1 MSRKHQ
7 SNSLLKHIESIAYF
21 LALWSFLVLFLESI
35 ITYLSDN
42 YYLVELI
49 TALANILLLGLA
61 ILNRVFL
68 GELKEKR
75 NQVLRD
81 LAMLLLGGLLMFYQ
95 AKFVIFFLLI
105 RQTYF
110 IVQFFLFKAFE
121 GRLYKILTDNP
132 PVSLMLSFAFVILVG
147 TVLLMLPAASTANQ
161 VTPFVDALFT
171 STSATCVTGL
181 IVRDTGSYFSI
192 FGQLIILVL
201 IQIGGLGIMTVST
214 AFALIMG
221 QRLNL
226 KLENVMQ
233 KVVGDTERL
242 DIFQL
247 LKNIV
252 LVTVLIEGIGAI
264 LLFFK
269 FSDSMNPATA
279 LYSSIFH
286 SVSAFCN
293 AGFSLFSDSL
303 MSFVDSPLINFTITT
318 LILLGGIGFAVIID
332 LYRYVTRV
340 DKVRKLNLHTRIVL
354 ACTGL
359 LLLLGFVSLYITE
372 YHGLME
378 GFSISRRFQSAWFQS
393 VTARTAGF
401 NTLDM
406 GGLSTASILIFL
418 VLMFIGASP
427 GSTGGGIKTTT
438 FAVLV
443 LSVTSMLRG
452 RKDLSIFNRKLALS
466 NYREATSLMTL
477 AGSIIFIVVFFL
489 LIIEAKPFEKIIF
502 EAISAFG
509 TVGLSMGIT
518 DTLSQ
523 PGKGLITLLMYVGR
537 IGPLTLIYAFSM
549 RKRQPNITF
558 AEEKIAIG

>member
-1 MSRKHQ
+1 MNRVSKPR
-7 SNSLLKHIESIAYF
+7 SFLKHIEGVAYF
-21 LALWSFLVLFLESI
+21 LALWSFLVLFLEPI
-35 ITYLSDN
+35 ISYMTNN
-42 YYLVELI
+42 YHMVELV
-49 TALANILLLGLA
+49 TALANILVLSLA

-68 GELKEKR
+68 GELKERR
-75 NQVLRD
+75 NQVLLD

-121 GRLYKILTDNP
+121 GRLYKMLTDNP
-132 PVSLMLSFAFVILVG
+132 PVSLMLSFAFVIFVG
-147 TVLLMLPAASTANQ
+147 TIMLMLPAASASNQ

-181 IVRDTGSYFSI
+181 IVYDTGSYFST
-192 FGQLIILVL
+192 FGQLVILFL

-226 KLENVMQ
+226 KLENVMH
-233 KVVGDTERL
+233 KVVGEVERL
-242 DIFQL
+242 DVFQL

-252 LVTVLIEGIGAI
+252 LVTVLIEAVGAMI
-264 LLFFK
+264 LFFK
-269 FSDSMNPATA
+269 FTTTMNPSTA

-286 SVSAFCN
+286 SISAFCN
-293 AGFSLFSDSL
+293 AGFSLFPQSL
-303 MSFVDSPLINFTITT
+303 MDYVDSPLINFTITG
-318 LILLGGIGFAVIID
+318 LILLGGIGFAVLID
-332 LYRYVTRV
+332 LYRYVSKA
-340 DKVRKLNLHTRIVL
+340 DKVRKLNLHTKIVL
-354 ACTGL
+354 STTGL
-359 LLLLGFVSLYITE
+359 LLLLGFITFYIAE

-378 GFSISRRFQSAWFQS
+378 GFSINRRLLSSWFQS
-393 VTARTAGF
+393 VTTRTAGF
-401 NTLDM
+401 NTLDI
-406 GGLSTASILIFL
+406 GGLSSASVLMFL

-443 LSVTSMLRG
+443 LSVASMLRG
-452 RKDLSIFNRKLALS
+452 KRELSVFNRKLSLT
-466 NYREATSLMTL
+466 NHREATSLMTL
-477 AGSIIFIVVFFL
+477 AGSIIFITVFL
-489 LIIEAKPFEKIIF
+489 LLLIETKPFEKIIF

-518 DTLSQ
+518 SSLSNA
-523 PGKGLITLLMYVGR
+523 GKTLITLLMYMGR
-537 IGPLTLIYAFSM
+537 IGPLTMIYALSM
-549 RKRQPNITF
+549 RKRQANITY